1 MKKILN
7 IALAAAMLTLACACN
22 KVLDEQPRTFY
33 EPGFFKTEAGVQGG
47 LTSLYRSLRL
57 VYGQGYYFNS
67 LETGTDEYTYGW
79 SADNN
84 FKDADLSGVGSLTP
98 SSCRSE
104 VLWNMAFGTINTA
117 NGIIENATE
126 SGLDAQYI
134 AEAKFFRAFF
144 YFQLVKTFG
153 GVPLDL
159 GAGELKFNS
168 IPSRV
173 SVRNTVP
180 EVNDKIFADLVDAEK
195 DLPATDRM
203 TGTATKTAARLV
215 LAQAYLTYAW
225 WLENPKGIPTYPECS
240 RDASEASSYF
250 QKAYDTALAA
260 INDPGPFALQETF
273 RDVSLGPNDRN
284 SEIVLYADHNN
295 ISEQYNESSFGWS
308 NGNAPENFVGWF
320 VIWNYSGDM
329 KIRYK
334 LCDDDDDK
342 KTFNPVQREAVQ
354 ALGRPWT
361 RMAPTVEALRKFAD
375 DRDSRRDGTFTTV
388 FRANWVRGGEK
399 TESAIGANN
408 LPVHMGE
415 PILTFLFNET
425 EDNTINYRVSKD
437 DKEQALIGAA
447 IGAGEKAG
455 RSDFVYDINHINRR
469 VYPAIWKHG
478 PYRTDNDG
486 TGLGSPN
493 GASTRPF
500 NILKFSELY
509 FIAAEAA
516 VKGASGA
523 KSAKDLLSV
532 IVKRAGKWNYSNAED
547 AAVEADYGDALVADM
562 PSAITID
569 YILDE
574 RMREYF
580 ADGIRWF
587 DLART
592 QTWAERAGKYT
603 IANSY
608 EAPTEHTRT
617 IDNFMYLRPIPQT
630 QINGL
635 VMDEADK
642 KAYQNPGYPTE

>member
-84 FKDADLSGVGSLTP
+84 FKDADLSGAGSLTP

-126 SGLDAQYI
+126 AGLDAQYI
-134 AEAKFFRAFF
+134 AEAKFFRAFY

-168 IPSRV
+168 TPSRV

-180 EVNDKIFADLVDAEK
+180 EVYDKIFADLVDAEK
-195 DLPATDRM
+195 DLPATGRM

-240 RDASEASSYF
+240 RDASEAPSYF

-334 LCDDDDDK
+334 LGNKKEDK
-342 KTFNPVQREAVQ
+342 KTFVPVQREAVQ

-399 TESAIGANN
+399 TESAIGAND

-425 EDNTINYRVSKD
+425 EDNTINYRTSPID
-437 DKEQALIGAA
+437 TIQAIIGAA

-635 VMDEADK
+635 VMDEAEK

>member
-57 VYGQGYYFNS
+57 AYGQAYYFNS

-79 SADNN
+79 QADNN

-98 SSCRSE
+98 SSHRSD

-117 NGIIENATE
+117 SGIIENATE
-126 SGLDAQYI
+126 AGLDAQYI
-134 AEAKFFRAFF
+134 AEAKFFRAFY

-168 IPSRV
+168 TPSRV

-180 EVNDKIFADLVDAEK
+180 EVYEAIFADLVDAEK
-195 DLPATDRM
+195 DLPATGRM

-225 WLENPKGIPTYPECS
+225 WLENPKGIPTYPDCS
-240 RDASEASSYF
+240 RNASEASSYF

-260 INDPGPFALQETF
+260 INDPGPFALQPTF

-308 NGNAPENFVGWF
+308 NGNAPENFVGWM
-320 VIWNYSGDM
+320 VIWNYPGDM
-329 KIRYK
+329 KLADATGKVIS
-334 LCDDDDDK
+334 
-342 KTFNPVQREAVQ
+342 PVQREAVQ

-361 RMAPTVEALRKFAD
+361 RMAPTVEALSKFTD

-388 FRANWVRGGEK
+388 FHGNWQRGDSQAEYCV
-399 TESAIGANN
+399 GANDMHIAQN
-408 LPVHMGE
+408 GAVLS
-415 PILTFLFNET
+415 FLFNEENDASISYADT
-425 EDNTINYRVSKD
+425 NANV
-437 DKEQALIGAA
+437 
-447 IGAGEKAG
+447 GAGVLPG
-455 RSDFVYDINHINRR
+455 RADFVYDIHMVNRR
-469 VYPAIWKHG
+469 CYPAIWKHG

-532 IVKRAGKWNYSNAED
+532 IVKRAGKWNYSNAEE
-547 AAVEADYGDALVADM
+547 AAVEADYGDALVAEM

-587 DLART
+587 DLTRT

-603 IANSY
+603 IGDNY

-617 IDNFMYLRPIPQT
+617 IENYMYLCPIPQK

-635 VMDEADK
+635 VMDEDAK

>member
-7 IALAAAMLTLACACN
+7 IAIAAAMLTLGCACN

-57 VYGQGYYFNS
+57 AYGQAYYFNS

-84 FKDADLSGVGSLTP
+84 FKDADLSGIGSLTP
-98 SSCRSE
+98 SSHRSD
-104 VLWNMAFGTINTA
+104 VLWMMAFGAINTA
-117 NGIIENATE
+117 NGIIENAE
-126 SGLDAQYI
+126 EAGLDAQYI
-134 AEAKFFRAFF
+134 AEAKFFRAFY

-159 GAGELKFNS
+159 GAGLLKFNS
-168 IPSRV
+168 TASRV
-173 SVRNTVP
+173 SERNTVP
-180 EVNDKIFADLVDAEK
+180 EVYSAIFGDLIAAEA
-195 DLPATDRM
+195 DLPATGRM

-225 WLENPKGIPTYPECS
+225 WLKNPKNIPTYPACD
-240 RDASEASSYF
+240 RASSASGDYF

-273 RDVSLGPNDRN
+273 RDVSLGSNDRN
-284 SEIVLYADHNN
+284 SEIVLYADHND

-308 NGNAPENFVGWF
+308 NGNPPENFVGWM

-329 KIRYK
+329 KIA
-334 LCDDDDDK
+334 DASGAVI
-342 KTFNPVQREAVQ
+342 NPVQREAVQ

-361 RMAPTVEALRKFAD
+361 RMAPTVEALSKFTND
-375 DRDSRRDGTFTTV
+375 KDSRRDGTFTTV
-388 FRANWVRGGEK
+388 FHGNWQKGGNN
-399 TESAIGANN
+399 SDYCVGANGMHIAQN
-408 LPVHMGE
+408 EPV
-415 PILTFLFNET
+415 LSFLFNEAN
-425 EDNTINYRVSKD
+425 DASISYD
-437 DKEQALIGAA
+437 AA
-447 IGAGEKAG
+447 NANVGAGVLPG
-455 RSDFVYDINHINRR
+455 RADFVYDIHMVNRR
-469 VYPAIWKHG
+469 CYPAIWKHG
-478 PYRTDNDG
+478 PYRTDNG

-516 VKGASGA
+516 VEGASGA
-523 KSAKDLLSV
+523 KSAKELLEF
-532 IVKRAGKWNYSNAED
+532 IVRRAGKWNYSNAEEK
-547 AAVEADYGDALVADM
+547 AVEADYGDELVANM
-562 PSAITID
+562 PSTITID

-587 DLART
+587 DLTRT

-603 IANSY
+603 IGDNYYPA
-608 EAPTEHTRT
+608 EPTVHNRT
-617 IDNFMYLRPIPQT
+617 IENYMYLCPIPQK

-635 VMDEADK
+635 VMDEEAK